1 MKKVNPNVVKF
12 WDKAE
17 QLTETELD
25 ESLNNLSEDEF
36 AIVADDFLNEH
47 EQLMNEVQ
55 ESKQKA
61 IDFLS
66 KKNKKD

>member
-1 MKKVNPNVVKF
+1 MKKENPNVVKF

-17 QLTETELD
+17 QLTETELGEILD
-25 ESLNNLSEDEF
+25 NLPDDKL
-36 AIVADDFLNEH
+36 AIVADDFLNEQ

-61 IDFLS
+61 IDLLG
-66 KKNKKD
+66 KKNKKN